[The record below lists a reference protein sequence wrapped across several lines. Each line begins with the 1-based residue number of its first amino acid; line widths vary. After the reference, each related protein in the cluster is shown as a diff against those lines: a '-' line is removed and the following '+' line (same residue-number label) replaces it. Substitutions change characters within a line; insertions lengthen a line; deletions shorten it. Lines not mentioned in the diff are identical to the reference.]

1 MLEVENSLTCPQ
13 CFIRPSGKHFT
24 YFQCGHLLCSS
35 CFASNKPKYLC
46 TCCMKVSLVRYDGL
60 QIPVNYMEQLMLRI
74 EEPKNKIS
82 ESDVKELLTVYDNTF
97 EKLFKDILK

>member
-1 MLEVENSLTCPQ
+1 
-13 CFIRPSGKHFT
+13 
-24 YFQCGHLLCSS
+24 
-35 CFASNKPKYLC
+35 
-46 TCCMKVSLVRYDGL
+46 MKVSLVRYDGL